1 MTTPALPLPAWPEET
16 TPEGLTFFGNA
27 AAILAAWRA
36 HGAPNAFAL
45 GMLAQAEAELAQ
57 REGRAVTL
65 RTHIDPALLG
75 GLVVQIGSQRIDG
88 SIRTRLNSLAQ
99 AVKA

>member
-45 GMLAQAEAELAQ
+45 GMLAQAEAESSLDPNAMGEN
-57 REGRAVTL
+57 RSGVAEEGQ
-65 RTHIDPALLG
+65 ALGRGFLG
-75 GLVVQIGSQRIDG
+75 PCGER
-88 SIRTRLNSLAQ
+88 
-99 AVKA
+99 